1 VPAAC
6 CHAYLG
12 IPGDT
17 SNYMIQVRFSDLT
30 FHLMVA
36 AKFQELQVDFT

>member
-1 VPAAC
+1 
-6 CHAYLG
+6 
-12 IPGDT
+12 
-17 SNYMIQVRFSDLT
+17 MIQVRFSDLT